1 MPFARNI
8 KPTSQNQPFL
18 SPFGRHLIANAIS
31 AMHYILNSGA
41 LIVNYLGIFI

>member
-8 KPTSQNQPFL
+8 KLTSQNQPIL
-18 SPFGRHLIANAIS
+18 SPFGQHLIAIS